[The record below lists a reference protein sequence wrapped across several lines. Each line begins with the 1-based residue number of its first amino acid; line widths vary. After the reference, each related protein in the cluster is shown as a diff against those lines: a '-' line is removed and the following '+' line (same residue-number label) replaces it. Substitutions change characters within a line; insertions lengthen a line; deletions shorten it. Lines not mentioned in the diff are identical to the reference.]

1 MLAALPR
8 LHGLALVLTR
18 SRTEA
23 EDLVQEV
30 AVAALGGR
38 HTFTPG
44 TNFSA
49 WLNTI
54 MRNRVRLDRKR
65 RRETIPLD
73 DLADGLLTTR
83 PAQDERIVLDNLR
96 QVLNGLPV
104 ELQHALALVAFRGLS
119 YEQAAALIGCAI
131 GTVKSRVFR
140 ARRALFNRLLHKAP

>member
-1 MLAALPR
+1 MVAALPR
-8 LHGLALVLTR
+8 LRGLALALTR

-30 AVAALGGR
+30 AVAALAGR

-44 TNFSA
+44 TNFSV

-54 MRNRVRLDRKR
+54 MRNRARLDRQR
-65 RRETIPLD
+65 RRETTPLD
-73 DLADGLLTTR
+73 DVADGSLATH
-83 PAQDERIVLDNLR
+83 PAQDERIVLENLR
-96 QVLNGLPV
+96 QVLNELPI

-140 ARRALFNRLLHKAP
+140 AWRTLQNRLLDEAL